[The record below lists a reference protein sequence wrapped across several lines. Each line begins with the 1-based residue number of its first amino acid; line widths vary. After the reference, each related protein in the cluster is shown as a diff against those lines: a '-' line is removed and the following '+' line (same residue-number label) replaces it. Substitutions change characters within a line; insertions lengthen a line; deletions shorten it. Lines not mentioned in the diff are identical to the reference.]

1 VEYKN
6 YENIPN
12 SAEGALKVFI
22 SDELIFFCLRRY
34 TYIVIDTSVKQLCK
48 STEKGGK
55 YYEFSRNTRK
65 VKSTILHFQVRAAT
79 SLFRQSHITSCI
91 FINMVA
97 IKVLPESQLFLFNYQ
112 DDRNFFQS

>member
-12 SAEGALKVFI
+12 SAEAAVKVCL
-22 SDELIFFCLRRY
+22 SDELLFCVRRY
-34 TYIVIDTSVKQLCK
+34 SYIVIATSVKQLCK

-65 VKSTILHFQVRAAT
+65 VKSTILHFQVSA
-79 SLFRQSHITSCI
+79 SMPLF
-91 FINMVA
+91 
-97 IKVLPESQLFLFNYQ
+97 
-112 DDRNFFQS
+112 